1 MARPAEEKRNKVS
14 ITLPSDKI
22 VAYKKAA
29 LDLGMPLSRV
39 IEEAIKELLEKN
51 KDKIENANKN

>member
-1 MARPAEEKRNKVS
+1 MARPVEEKRNKVS

-22 VAYKKAA
+22 IEYKKAA

-39 IEEAIKELLEKN
+39 IEEAIKEFFENN
-51 KDKIENANKN
+51 KDLIEKSN